1 MFVTFNSGVANLEL
15 KNQAPVSVEGRTFRY
30 VSGPLKEIRGTYIL
44 CDTRGEVD
52 MPNRNTKIFIDSN
65 TNYSMSDRLSPEL
78 EEAKA
83 SETDE
88 QIIERLR
95 KRFEMLDKMTKAAKK
110 GHIRA
115 MIVSGPPGCGKSH
128 GVEAVLRKGDILNTL
143 ADTQPK
149 YTFVKG
155 AASAIGLYIKLF
167 KYRTKDSVI
176 VFDDCD
182 SVFGDEVSLNI
193 MKAALDSKAKRTI
206 HWNTDSRLLRQEDVP
221 DHFDFEGSV
230 IFITNLKFEN
240 VKSKKLQ
247 DHLEALESRC
257 HFIDLTIDTDH
268 EKMLR
273 IEQLTRDGMLK
284 EYSLSSD
291 VEEEVIAFV
300 KDNAN
305 KLRELSLRTVIKCAE
320 LAKAFGADDWQDFAA
335 TSLLKRK

>member
-15 KNQAPVSVEGRTFRY
+15 KNQAPVSVIGRTFRY

-155 AASAIGLYIKLF
+155 AASAIGLY
-167 KYRTKDSVI
+167 
-176 VFDDCD
+176 
-182 SVFGDEVSLNI
+182 
-193 MKAALDSKAKRTI
+193 
-206 HWNTDSRLLRQEDVP
+206 
-221 DHFDFEGSV
+221 
-230 IFITNLKFEN
+230 
-240 VKSKKLQ
+240 
-247 DHLEALESRC
+247 
-257 HFIDLTIDTDH
+257 
-268 EKMLR
+268 
-273 IEQLTRDGMLK
+273 
-284 EYSLSSD
+284 
-291 VEEEVIAFV
+291 
-300 KDNAN
+300 
-305 KLRELSLRTVIKCAE
+305 LSLIHI
-320 LAKAFGADDWQDFAA
+320 
-335 TSLLKRK
+335 